1 MPVNKTLRSLLLV
14 LGLALLG
21 PALLAAA
28 PERGPLRRA
37 WKAAPEDP
45 SNARV
50 IVKYRAGSRLMQALA
65 VGRAAPLPQHANAL
79 AKRLSL
85 PLSDGRV
92 LGRHTQGLR
101 GVGLSSSQLA
111 ARLAAQPD
119 VEWAVVDRRRRWSYV
134 PGDPYFAAGQ
144 TGELPAVGQWYLRA
158 PDATIVSAV
167 NAVGAWDLTRGSSA
181 LTVAVLDT
189 GVRFDH
195 PDLAN
200 KLYPGY
206 DFIKDIP
213 TAGDGN
219 GRDANASDPGDWTN
233 DDECSP
239 GEPASSSSWHG
250 TQVSGL
256 VAAASD
262 NGIGMAGTAG
272 RVMVLPVRVL
282 GRCGG
287 WDEDI
292 IAGMRWAAGLS
303 TSPVLNTHPAK
314 VLNLSLGGGGTCEQS
329 YQDLISELTAAKVTV
344 VAAAGNDAGL
354 AVGAP
359 ANCPGVIA
367 VAGLRHNGTKAG
379 YSSLGPEVVVA
390 APAGNCVNTHG
401 ACLYP
406 LLTTINSGI
415 TTPGA
420 NTYSDAWNAS
430 LGTSFS
436 TPIVAGAVALML
448 SIDPTLTPGAIQALL
463 QSTARPFP
471 TTGDDPGLPTC
482 RAPTQQEQ
490 DYCYCTDRT
499 CGAGML
505 DAAAAV
511 AAVKAGGASAISDAD
526 RVFNY
531 LESRYPEYVAPAGA
545 ESAVRSGYYFRYY
558 ASTKAYVGML
568 NGNVYYLVPAINGQI
583 NLLGTLK
590 DWLASAAAAG
600 Y

>member
-1 MPVNKTLRSLLLV
+1 MPVIKTLRSLLLV

-262 NGIGMAGTAG
+262 NGIGIGGHCRSGDGAAGARAGALWRLGRGHHCRHALGGRTVNQPGAQHPSGQGAQPQPRRGRHLRAELPGPDQRVDGCEGHRRGRCRQRRRAG
-272 RVMVLPVRVL
+272 RGRAGQLPRRDRRGRVAPQ
-282 GRCGG
+282 RHQGG
-287 WDEDI
+287 
-292 IAGMRWAAGLS
+292 
-303 TSPVLNTHPAK
+303 
-314 VLNLSLGGGGTCEQS
+314 
-329 YQDLISELTAAKVTV
+329 
-344 VAAAGNDAGL
+344 
-354 AVGAP
+354 
-359 ANCPGVIA
+359 
-367 VAGLRHNGTKAG
+367 
-379 YSSLGPEVVVA
+379 
-390 APAGNCVNTHG
+390 
-401 ACLYP
+401 
-406 LLTTINSGI
+406 
-415 TTPGA
+415 
-420 NTYSDAWNAS
+420 
-430 LGTSFS
+430 
-436 TPIVAGAVALML
+436 
-448 SIDPTLTPGAIQALL
+448 LL
-463 QSTARPFP
+463 QPGTRSGRRRPRRQLREHAR
-471 TTGDDPGLPTC
+471 GLPLPL
-482 RAPTQQEQ
+482 ADDHQQRHHHAGRQHLQRCVERESGHEFLHAHRGRRGGV
-490 DYCYCTDRT
+490 DVVDRSHAHARRHP
-499 CGAGML
+499 G
-505 DAAAAV
+505 AAAV
-511 AAVKAGGASAISDAD
+511 HGAALPDHG
-526 RVFNY
+526 R
-531 LESRYPEYVAPAGA
+531 
-545 ESAVRSGYYFRYY
+545 
-558 ASTKAYVGML
+558 
-568 NGNVYYLVPAINGQI
+568 
-583 NLLGTLK
+583 
-590 DWLASAAAAG
+590 
-600 Y
+600 